1 MSPVKPATAKS
12 YLGALRSF
20 HIQAGIDMSGIDDS
34 RIPLILR
41 GGKRVYGEGEKAIRY
56 PLTSD
61 ILLRLVNEIHNDE
74 EGVNVK
80 AAFCVAF
87 AAFLRSGDITWDTW
101 SPDSH
106 LSHLSRKHVAF
117 HPSSVTLSLPAS
129 KTDQFRAGTKSI
141 SHSPLFLPS
150 VQLLHSEFYSIGAAV
165 TADRNGISKHDIQIL
180 GRWKSDAVDVYIDER
195 QKSEHIHKILL
206 LNAQLLSPLIH

>member
-1 MSPVKPATAKS
+1 
-12 YLGALRSF
+12 
-20 HIQAGIDMSGIDDS
+20 
-34 RIPLILR
+34 
-41 GGKRVYGEGEKAIRY
+41 
-56 PLTSD
+56 
-61 ILLRLVNEIHNDE
+61 LVNEIHNDE

-101 SPDSH
+101 SPDSP

-129 KTDQFRAGTKSI
+129 KTDQFQAGTKIYLAQSPL
-141 SHSPLFLPS
+141 SSLWPVAALRVLFNRYPTSPHSPLFARPFHQPFTKTFF
-150 VQLLHSEFYSIGAAV
+150 VCTMHQLLLNAGIPTFGYSGHSLRKGAAV

-180 GRWKSDAVDVYIDER
+180 GHWKSDAVDVYIDEC